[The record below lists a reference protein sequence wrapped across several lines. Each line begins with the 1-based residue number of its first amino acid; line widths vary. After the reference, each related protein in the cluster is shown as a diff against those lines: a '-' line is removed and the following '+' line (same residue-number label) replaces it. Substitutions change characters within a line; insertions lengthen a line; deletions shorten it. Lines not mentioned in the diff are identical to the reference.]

1 MEKELNDL
9 LQWKEKDGKELHACQ
24 CPCQK
29 KMLQGIKKQL
39 QDMHEKFNRL
49 KEDFVYNLR
58 ILEERDKE
66 LERYDFTVAHLKIS
80 GNAKQAEISD
90 LRVHL
95 GKVQQ
100 MLVKERRKRHELHY
114 HYRKHIEERKLE
126 LERFCS
132 SSNNHIDHQ
141 HEEYVNL
148 IHHMERKI
156 QELEGELACQK
167 QVNLLTRELEALKE
181 TGVQTAESLQ
191 TAEMF
196 DLRLEKENQFNNFV
210 AVKDAW
216 HEEVAHAAKEKDAM
230 PASVKD
236 AQVKQSKKLR
246 QQIRELQMRHRSLEI
261 ELRRREWHHSACS
274 REKDAL
280 IRKYKQQ
287 LALAAEREWI
297 LERSE
302 MQAEQDWQ
310 QLCENAERN
319 RYQKSQ
325 DLTQSLSSAR
335 EQIFEYDDKSSL
347 SKDIPTLEIK
357 KLQEQNANLRA
368 AVAQMRKEMESLDEQ
383 MLSSLPLT
391 ESRQLAEQDSLCRNR
406 VSTGTTLSNIKV
418 GSANLE
424 YVVNPDTEKEP
435 KPKVLEEK
443 MVDLEQQLPDIG
455 PGVGLQYG
463 VSCTLQGMQN
473 KLKEAARKISILN
486 QEKQQLIEMGN
497 GLRAELGMVLKEG
510 LWHPVSSNRC
520 TVCIA
525 SGSLVPREL
534 VKRTQCQLS
543 ALKHLQHRLT
553 TQELQYAKPQRP
565 SRISSLLACPSLKE
579 EEAPRTCGEETE
591 LPSTEVQIDFS
602 VENHGPEQRKAD
614 RSSKIGQSHP
624 LRQNP
629 SQAQQVQ
636 LSSSRAHDFCQGV
649 WQTLEMG
656 SSPSILSPQKNAD
669 QGEFEVIRS
678 AEQSE
683 ESQQNI
689 KAEDKLEMPAA
700 DLTVRGTRLEVHQK
714 LKSRNLSYA
723 HPIKPKIASNMN
735 HLRLSARRGGG
746 RSGAAP
752 PSSPVTAARRARHGA
767 AHPRPA
773 CALPC
778 GNPEAALRRG
788 ERPPRRAAGAARS
801 AGGPAAPS
809 AVTTSPYRL
818 ATPHGPAIGGAAPP
832 PTRSRPRIGCRRR
845 AAPPAQRPFPL
856 CAAGAP
862 QPGLALRQ
870 PGPRRAR
877 Q

>member
-1 MEKELNDL
+1 MCLNSCFRFIEVLQMEKELNDL
-9 LQWKEKDGKELHACQ
+9 LQWKEKEGKELHACQ
-24 CPCQK
+24 FPCQT

-66 LERYDFTVAHLKIS
+66 LEHYDFTVAHLKIS
-80 GNAKQAEISD
+80 VDAKQAEISD

-100 MLVKERRKRHELHY
+100 MLVKERRKRHELHH
-114 HYRKHIEERKLE
+114 HYRKHIEEQKLE
-126 LERFCS
+126 LERFCRNS
-132 SSNNHIDHQ
+132 HIDHQ
-141 HEEYVNL
+141 HEEHVNL
-148 IHHMERKI
+148 KHHMERKT

-167 QVNLLTRELEALKE
+167 QVKLLTRDLETLKE
-181 TGVQTAESLQ
+181 TGVQ

-196 DLRLEKENQFNNFV
+196 DLRLEKENQFNDFV

-216 HEEVAHAAKEKDAM
+216 HEELAHAAKEKDAM
-230 PASVKD
+230 PASVED

-246 QQIRELQMRHRSLEI
+246 QQIRELQMRHRSLEA

-325 DLTQSLSSAR
+325 DPTQSLSSAR

-357 KLQEQNANLRA
+357 KLQEQNASLRA

-391 ESRQLAEQDSLCRNR
+391 ENRQLAEQGSLCTNR
-406 VSTGTTLSNIKV
+406 ISSGTTLSNIKV
-418 GSANLE
+418 SSANLD
-424 YVVNPDTEKEP
+424 YVVNPDTEKGP
-435 KPKVLEEK
+435 NPKVLEEK
-443 MVDLEQQLPDIG
+443 MVDLEQQLPDVS

-473 KLKEAARKISILN
+473 KLKEAARKISNLN

-525 SGSLVPREL
+525 SGSLLPREL
-534 VKRTQCQLS
+534 LRRTQCQLS
-543 ALKHLQHRLT
+543 ALKRLQHRLT
-553 TQELQYAKPQRP
+553 TQELQCAKPQRP

-579 EEAPRTCGEETE
+579 EAAPSACGEETE
-591 LPSTEVQIDFS
+591 LPSTEVRVDFS

-624 LRQNP
+624 LRQNT

-678 AEQSE
+678 NEQSE

-689 KAEDKLEMPAA
+689 KAKDKLEMPAA

-723 HPIKPKIASNMN
+723 HPIKPKISSNMTKIRN
-735 HLRLSARRGGG
+735 YNIRD
-746 RSGAAP
+746 
-752 PSSPVTAARRARHGA
+752 
-767 AHPRPA
+767 
-773 CALPC
+773 
-778 GNPEAALRRG
+778 
-788 ERPPRRAAGAARS
+788 
-801 AGGPAAPS
+801 
-809 AVTTSPYRL
+809 
-818 ATPHGPAIGGAAPP
+818 
-832 PTRSRPRIGCRRR
+832 
-845 AAPPAQRPFPL
+845 
-856 CAAGAP
+856 
-862 QPGLALRQ
+862 
-870 PGPRRAR
+870 
-877 Q
+877 